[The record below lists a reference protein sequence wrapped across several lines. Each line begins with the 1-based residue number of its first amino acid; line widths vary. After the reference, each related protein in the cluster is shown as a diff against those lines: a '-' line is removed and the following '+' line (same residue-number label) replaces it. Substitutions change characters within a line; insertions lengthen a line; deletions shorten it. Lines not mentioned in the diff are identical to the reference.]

1 MYLRRHRDVQ
11 INMSGVWRIF
21 KQERDATPCQEE
33 DEPVSGSRQ
42 APHIADIA
50 RELRVGI
57 RGRRVAQLDHYHGTV
72 QKLDKAPLDVNCWSC
87 GLTWVNR

>member
-33 DEPVSGSRQ
+33 DEPVSGAAYS
-42 APHIADIA
+42 
-50 RELRVGI
+50 
-57 RGRRVAQLDHYHGTV
+57 
-72 QKLDKAPLDVNCWSC
+72 
-87 GLTWVNR
+87 